1 MFLSTAWQ
9 EHRKLQRLR
18 KKASRLSATDLQEI
32 AVVKGLQ
39 FPGEGTSSSASSGLT
54 GPGTDAEF
62 QGSCQAAKITDAE
75 FQGSCQAAK
84 IPKEMDEEA
93 DEPGG
98 RGQASA

>member
-1 MFLSTAWQ
+1 MTMSTAWQ

-62 QGSCQAAKITDAE
+62 QGSCQAAKI
-75 FQGSCQAAK
+75 
-84 IPKEMDEEA
+84 PKEMDEEA

-98 RGQASA
+98 QGQASA